1 MTYIFASI
9 DFLPEF
15 LGRLILLTPE
25 ELDGLCG
32 VGVVEWVLWSGRPAR
47 LYSR

>member
-15 LGRLILLTPE
+15 LGRLMLLTPE
-25 ELDGLCG
+25 ELDR
-32 VGVVEWVLWSGRPAR
+32 VVVEWVL
-47 LYSR
+47 